1 MEAAELR
8 PLLPE
13 RQHTWNC
20 VDALEENVQVGTTT
34 RQDQEEIG
42 EINEENKLNQVKVA
56 GSEFSESSTQY
67 HNLNKKC
74 KKLEQQLIDMKNF
87 LKDYGLI
94 WVGDGGNQNSNIA
107 DNTLQREKGV
117 WRPDDSITGELVSFD
132 LLLENIKY
140 LNILANE
147 GEAKITYTASGAT
160 FKDPISLP
168 LTIYS
173 NGIVLKSEPF
183 RSYMEPSTQI
193 FVADILDGFFPT
205 ELQAQY
211 PEGVS
216 FKVIDKR
223 SVTYKGSENGWK
235 AFNGVGYKLGDKLS
249 EQNKEVSSS
258 SLSNHYNTPKQ
269 PCKNNNSTYYENS
282 AHTQEEERTL
292 SEIEQL
298 RRHTDDRVS
307 TEHFLDKV
315 SKIKAGDDRMLTY
328 TREGV
333 THPPSVQQVIHNSIS
348 KYTISSDNIVLKV
361 WSEDGSKVYMIHISA
376 DETVMSLEKLLD
388 ENRKILSN
396 SELSARCGYR
406 LYASNH
412 LGRKTSLANT
422 SLTLREYG
430 ITCNTVLYM
439 QKTEAE
445 QDHTGVVPFV
455 NEFI

>member
-1 MEAAELR
+1 MSEMHLKSKLSGANICYTEANMLELFT
-8 PLLPE
+8 L

-20 VDALEENVQVGTTT
+20 VVALEENVQVGTTT
-34 RQDQEEIG
+34 RQDQAEIG
-42 EINEENKLNQVKVA
+42 EINEENKLANALVVL
-56 GSEFSESSTQY
+56 SSTA
-67 HNLNKKC
+67 
-74 KKLEQQLIDMKNF
+74 EDGEIEVRISNF

-94 WVGDGGNQNSNIA
+94 WVGDEGDQNSNIA
-107 DNTLQREKGV
+107 DNTLQREQGG
-117 WRPDDSITGELVSFD
+117 WPPDDSITGELVSFD

-160 FKDPISLP
+160 FKDPISIP

-193 FVADILDGFFPT
+193 FVMDILDGFFPT

-282 AHTQEEERTL
+282 AQTQEEER
-292 SEIEQL
+292 
-298 RRHTDDRVS
+298 
-307 TEHFLDKV
+307 
-315 SKIKAGDDRMLTY
+315 
-328 TREGV
+328 
-333 THPPSVQQVIHNSIS
+333 PPSIQQVIHNSIS
-348 KYTISSDNIVLKV
+348 KYTINSDNIVLKV

-396 SELSARCGYR
+396 SELSARFGYR

-445 QDHTGVVPFV
+445 QDQTGVVPFV
-455 NEFI
+455 NKFI